1 MQKLHLVGFTAGLDG
16 LIFSVRKGSTS
27 GGFTVDLDDALV
39 QMVTDAER
47 VRTGGMVVQVAGELR
62 QPRHSWHGSALNPRE
77 LQDRLRSGWSVEE
90 VAEEAGTDVAWVKRF
105 AAPVLAEQAQVVNR
119 ARAFTFDKARLGPST
134 LNLGASVRRN
144 LAERGR
150 RMPDDD
156 AEDGWSAFQLDDGLW
171 VIRFDFTSRGRA
183 QRAEWLLDL
192 ADGHLSAR
200 DRLASQLGHVG
211 GGGGKARGRSTAV
224 APEVLLEASS
234 AHPSPSVGAGGP
246 AARAS
251 APPSKKATR
260 VKRATAKKSPAKKSP
275 AKKSPAKK
283 VTPAK
288 APAKKVAPKKV
299 APKKVA
305 PAKKAPKKLAP
316 AKKVAPKKVAPA
328 KKGAPKKV
336 SATRTLP
343 TKKVA
348 ATEAVEATTRREI
361 PRVDPA
367 KTASPTAPS
376 DQESRPEP
384 DASTVVAL
392 PPQPP
397 MPSPGDGE
405 SDDASA
411 EWALTARQTRSSS
424 GQERIFRTAPT
435 ARTARPTDPVP
446 PSPSTDRRTEDRRE
460 TEDRDGPAES
470 ADRGERSVVHGPL
483 PAPAPLPVPERVRE
497 AVVEPIGSPPVTRP
511 EPAVPTGADQPAP
524 ADPPGPRPKPSL
536 PRSID
541 GRTGAPRPGDQGRA
555 GPVFR
560 PDLIRSAGN
569 GRSAR
574 ASGPQAAPPD
584 DDLQAAASSSAWDE
598 EGPGEPSAMEALASL
613 YPPPDE
619 AESPPSA
626 KGRRRRL
633 RRG

>member
-1 MQKLHLVGFTAGLDG
+1 
-16 LIFSVRKGSTS
+16 
-27 GGFTVDLDDALV
+27 
-39 QMVTDAER
+39 
-47 VRTGGMVVQVAGELR
+47 
-62 QPRHSWHGSALNPRE
+62 
-77 LQDRLRSGWSVEE
+77 
-90 VAEEAGTDVAWVKRF
+90 
-105 AAPVLAEQAQVVNR
+105 
-119 ARAFTFDKARLGPST
+119 
-134 LNLGASVRRN
+134 
-144 LAERGR
+144 
-150 RMPDDD
+150 
-156 AEDGWSAFQLDDGLW
+156 
-171 VIRFDFTSRGRA
+171 
-183 QRAEWLLDL
+183 
-192 ADGHLSAR
+192 
-200 DRLASQLGHVG
+200 
-211 GGGGKARGRSTAV
+211 
-224 APEVLLEASS
+224 
-234 AHPSPSVGAGGP
+234 
-246 AARAS
+246 
-251 APPSKKATR
+251 
-260 VKRATAKKSPAKKSP
+260 
-275 AKKSPAKK
+275 
-283 VTPAK
+283 
-288 APAKKVAPKKV
+288 
-299 APKKVA
+299 
-305 PAKKAPKKLAP
+305 
-316 AKKVAPKKVAPA
+316 
-328 KKGAPKKV
+328 
-336 SATRTLP
+336 
-343 TKKVA
+343 
-348 ATEAVEATTRREI
+348 
-361 PRVDPA
+361 
-367 KTASPTAPS
+367 
-376 DQESRPEP
+376 
-384 DASTVVAL
+384 VVAL

-397 MPSPGDGE
+397 MPSPGGGE
-405 SDDASA
+405 SDDAGA

-424 GQERIFRTAPT
+424 GQERIFRPAPT
-435 ARTARPTDPVP
+435 ARTARPTGPVR

-569 GRSAR
+569 GRPAR